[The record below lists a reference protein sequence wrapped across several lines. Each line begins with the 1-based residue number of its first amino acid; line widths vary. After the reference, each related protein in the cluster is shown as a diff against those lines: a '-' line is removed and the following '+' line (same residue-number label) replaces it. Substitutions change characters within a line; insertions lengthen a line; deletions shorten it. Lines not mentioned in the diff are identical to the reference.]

1 MDQVQLQ
8 LSRTPKALPTLKIKR
23 DVTSIFDF
31 RYDDF
36 EFIGYDPDPAIR
48 APVAV

>member
-1 MDQVQLQ
+1 
-8 LSRTPKALPTLKIKR
+8 LPTLHIKR
-23 DVTSIFDF
+23 DVSSIFDF

-36 EFIGYDPDPAIR
+36 EVVGYDPDPAIP